1 MSNPSRELLL
11 AEALD
16 LLSIA
21 IFIIG
26 PDHEVAWL
34 NERGKSLVESR
45 DGMSL
50 INKRL
55 RGDTTTQSRQID
67 EVLDRTTLRQLL
79 PSPGRSVLAR
89 SVTRR
94 SGGRPLQLVATAMSD
109 ADSDEASNDRLAILL
124 VGEYDSH
131 RLAHPELLGMLF
143 DLTPTE
149 ARVAAEVANG
159 RSLDEVAGEL
169 GIGIGTVR
177 WHVKRIMSRTDTHRQ
192 AELVRVILRSPV
204 GILAA

>member
-67 EVLDRTTLRQLL
+67 EILDRTTLRQLL
-79 PSPGRSVLAR
+79 PSPGGSVLAR

-94 SGGRPLQLVATAMSD
+94 SGGRPLQLVAMAMSN

-124 VGEYDSH
+124 VGEHDSH
-131 RLAHPELLGMLF
+131 RPAHPELLGMLF

-149 ARVAAEVANG
+149 ARIAAEVANG
-159 RSLDEVAGEL
+159 LSLAEVTDELRL
-169 GIGIGTVR
+169 GMGTVR
-177 WHVKRIMSRTDTHRQ
+177 WHAKRIMSHTETRRQ
-192 AELVRVILRSPV
+192 AQLVRMILLSPL
-204 GILAA
+204 GILAI